1 MGKEQVIKSRS
12 FKTVILSTRTHSS
25 GKCCISDKHAAS
37 SMLENLTRGLSC
49 PPHTRSCLS
58 LCIWRLVFAQ
68 TDYLK
73 LLLNFLCDT
82 YTFFHQHFPL
92 GLSSWFT
99 SCLKLTIQN
108 FNSVFTSFQ
117 YNQTIALCNEVAH
130 WLHLFT
136 YSSWIFFNETPWLFW
151 KNSSLLIWD

>member
-1 MGKEQVIKSRS
+1 MGKEQVIKSSS
-12 FKTVILSTRTHSS
+12 FRTVILSICTHSS
-25 GKCCISDKHAAS
+25 GKCGISDKHATS
-37 SMLENLTRGLSC
+37 SMLENLTRGLCC
-49 PPHTRSCLS
+49 PLHTWSCLS

-73 LLLNFLCDT
+73 LLNFLCDT

-99 SCLKLTIQN
+99 SSLKLTIQN

-117 YNQTIALCNEVAH
+117 YNQTIALCNEVAQR
-130 WLHLFT
+130 LHLFT
-136 YSSWIFFNETPWLFW
+136 YSSWIFFYETPQLFW
-151 KNSSLLIWD
+151 KNSSLLIKD